1 VTSVSYDKRPETPVP
16 GTSGEAWRGW
26 PAVLAALRDAIEHL
40 RASRERVVVAVE
52 CATGLL
58 PEVRASLSRE
68 LLADAWFD
76 ISEAWVEPAR
86 WEAHVAPWLGGDDP
100 LFGFLSPLTIDSLL
114 DPLRLDHLASRVTAV
129 RGVVVVF
136 GTGASRIARPDL
148 LVWADM
154 PRWEGQL
161 RQRAGRVDNLGIR
174 NAAAKASLQYKRA
187 YFVDWRIV
195 DRIRRETL
203 GRWDFLLDS
212 SREDDPR
219 LVTGDALR
227 RGLHHVARRPFRLVP
242 YFDPAPWGGSW
253 MQWICGLDPDVPNFG
268 WCFDCVP
275 EENSLLLRFGSV
287 TVEMPSIN
295 LVFNRPLE
303 LLGPAVYAIF
313 GAEFPIRFDF
323 LDTMGGG
330 NLSLQV
336 HPLTEYI
343 QRTFGVAYTQDESY
357 YVMDAGPE
365 ACVYLG
371 LKTGVDRNAML
382 AELAEAERG
391 GRPFDAARHV
401 IRWPAR
407 KHDHFLIPGGT
418 VHGSGADAMVLE
430 ISATPYIFTF
440 KLWDWGRIGLDGAPR
455 PINLTHGAANI
466 QWERQTDWVRENLV
480 NLIHPLSSGDGWREE
495 RTGLHELEFLETR
508 RHWFTGTVPHETGG
522 TVQVLNLVEGAEAI
536 AESPDGAFDPFVV
549 HYAETFVVPAAVGA
563 YTIGPHGPAREC
575 ATIKAFV
582 RDPLPA
588 SAVAAHRSPTGT
600 AKR

>member
-1 VTSVSYDKRPETPVP
+1 MTSVSYDKRPETSVP

-26 PAVLAALRDAIEHL
+26 PAVLAALRQGIEHL
-40 RASRERVVVAVE
+40 RASRERVVVAIE

-58 PEVRASLSRE
+58 PEVRASLAQG
-68 LLADAWFD
+68 LGVDQWFD
-76 ISEAWVEPAR
+76 VSEAWIEPAQ
-86 WEAHVAPWLGGDDP
+86 WEARAAPYLGGDDP
-100 LFGFLSPLTIDSLL
+100 LFGFLSPLAVDSLL
-114 DPLRLDHLASRVTAV
+114 DPHGLKHLASRVMAV
-129 RGVVVVF
+129 GGVVVVF
-136 GTGASRIARPDL
+136 GTGASRVARPDL

-174 NAAAKASLQYKRA
+174 NAGAKASLQYKRA

-195 DRIRRETL
+195 DRIRQETL
-203 GRWDFLLDS
+203 GHCDFLLDS
-212 SREDDPR
+212 THEGEAR

-227 RGLHHVARRPFRLVP
+227 RGLDHVARRPFRLVP
-242 YFDPAPWGGSW
+242 YFDPAPWGGHW
-253 MQWICGLDPDVPNFG
+253 MQRVCGLDPDVPNFG

-275 EENSLLLRFGSV
+275 EENSLLLRFGDV
-287 TVEMPSIN
+287 LVEMPSIN
-295 LVFNRPLE
+295 LVFDHPIE
-303 LLGPAVYAIF
+303 LLGPAVYARF

-343 QRTFGVAYTQDESY
+343 QQTFGMAYTQDESY
-357 YVMDAGPE
+357 YVMDAGPQ
-365 ACVYLG
+365 ASVYLG

-382 AELAEAERG
+382 AELAEAEQG
-391 GRPFDAARHV
+391 ARPFDAARHV
-401 IRWPAR
+401 NRWPAR

-418 VHGSGADAMVLE
+418 VHCSAANAMVLE

-440 KLWDWGRIGLDGAPR
+440 KLWDWDRLGLDGLPR
-455 PINLTHGAANI
+455 PTNLTHGAANI
-466 QWERQTDWVRENLV
+466 QWDRETDWVRENLV
-480 NLIHPLSSGDGWREE
+480 NRILPLGSGDGWREE

-508 RHWFTGTVPHETGG
+508 RHWFTGTVPHQTGD
-522 TVQVLNLVEGAEAI
+522 TVNVLNLVDGAEAI
-536 AESPDGAFDPFVV
+536 LESPDGAFDPFVV
-549 HYAETFVVPAAVGA
+549 HYAETFIVPAAVGA
-563 YTIGPHGPAREC
+563 YTIRPHGHAQAS

-588 SAVAAHRSPTGT
+588 SATAAPRSSTLA